1 MLNHP
6 GVICYHADYPKPELS
21 EWVEIYANDDT
32 FASHLDDP
40 AASEPLGELINC
52 CSKVSCRCWGD
63 PNPASKER
71 LKAFA
76 AEYQNTGKGSFVLK
90 TPIPT
95 PALRGW
101 ISASADPSSNPCSN
115 ASGIW
120 GSAAPSMFASRCT
133 AATACDSAAS

>member
-1 MLNHP
+1 MAFLLKVRWEIKPGMQNQFSQSEKALAEVMLNHP
-6 GVICYHADYPKPELS
+6 GVICYHADHPKPELS

-63 PNPASKER
+63 PKPASKER

-76 AEYQNTGKGSFVLK
+76 TEYQRTGKGSFVLN
-90 TPIPT
+90 PN
-95 PALRGW
+95 
-101 ISASADPSSNPCSN
+101 ADP
-115 ASGIW
+115 ASPI
-120 GSAAPSMFASRCT
+120 
-133 AATACDSAAS
+133 